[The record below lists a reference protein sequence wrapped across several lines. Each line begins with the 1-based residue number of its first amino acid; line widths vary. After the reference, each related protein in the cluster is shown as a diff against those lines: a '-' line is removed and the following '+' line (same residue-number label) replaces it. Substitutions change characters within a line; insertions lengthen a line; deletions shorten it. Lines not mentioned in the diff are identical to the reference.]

1 MFFPPLFCQTTDISI
16 FHLQSSPLLFNIYI
30 NSIREPNGLRQIQIR
45 HCFQLIRRLEF
56 TLTNIFQTLY
66 DYQSGLP

>member
-1 MFFPPLFCQTTDISI
+1 ML
-16 FHLQSSPLLFNIYI
+16 SPLDYT
-30 NSIREPNGLRQIQIR
+30 SAKAGGAVNGGRKAHSLAVDWLSRV
-45 HCFQLIRRLEF
+45 CYLSDKLEF